1 MKNSKPIQTLQE
13 LAQNLKADC
22 YYFVSQ
28 FGLGDTYYLCA
39 FKHELEKKWR
49 DKIIFVIQS
58 AHEVVCECF
67 ANNEYIIC
75 SDTRYKSINY
85 LNLPQWSDSPK
96 LGALYPA
103 HPIPLGILKD
113 LQYNNM
119 TDLYIKLLSLPSD
132 STMAKPTNMPTL
144 SPNLKAKIE
153 TIAPL
158 DKVIF
163 YLPEAN
169 SMMSLP
175 FFIYKKE
182 CEVLQKEGYAIIVNV
197 TKTQKY
203 LSAKNVYTLNLST
216 KEAVALA
223 LVCAGVISMRSGFC
237 DVIAIN
243 CKNLKVYYPNKE
255 GIETIS
261 LKCMDANI
269 TAQEVS
275 FEAEYQAMQEFY
287 YQFLPI
293 KLYKRYATKGFLR
306 KLRLPFTAYFK
317 IYRWHKNGAL
327 QDFGATNL
335 ALKDFSDKEM
345 SEFIE
350 QELSQTYE
358 YNLGRALQRAC
369 ERFWWGGF
377 LLFPFAYLK
386 IRKEKG
392 KRFVRMSEIL

>member
-1 MKNSKPIQTLQE
+1 MNEKPIQTLQE

-49 DKIIFVIQS
+49 GKIIFVIQS

-67 ANNEYIIC
+67 ANSQYIIC
-75 SDTRYKSINY
+75 SDTRHKGINY

-96 LGALYPA
+96 LGKLYPA
-103 HPIPLGILKD
+103 HPIPLGILQD
-113 LQYNNM
+113 LRYNNM
-119 TDLYIKLLSLPSD
+119 TDLYVKFLDLPSD
-132 STMAKPTNMPTL
+132 STMAKPTNMPTISATL
-144 SPNLKAKIE
+144 RAKIE

-158 DKVIF
+158 DKIIF

-175 FFIYKKE
+175 LFIYKNE
-182 CEVLQKEGYAIIVNV
+182 CKDLQKEGYTIIVNV
-197 TKTQKY
+197 TKGQKY
-203 LSAKNVYTLNLST
+203 LSAKNVYMLNLST

-223 LVCAGVISMRSGFC
+223 LVCARVISMRSGFC

-243 CKNLKVYYPNKE
+243 CKNLKVYYPSKE
-255 GIETIS
+255 CIEGSS
-261 LKCMDANI
+261 LKWIDTNI

-275 FEAEYQAMQEFY
+275 FEVEYQIMQNFY
-287 YQFLPI
+287 KSLLPL

-317 IYRWHKNGAL
+317 IYRRYKNGVL

-335 ALKDFSDKEM
+335 ALKDFSDKEVR
-345 SEFIE
+345 ELIE
-350 QELSQTYE
+350 QELMQSYE
-358 YNLGRALQRAC
+358 YQLGLALQKAC
-369 ERFWWGGF
+369 ERFWCGGF
-377 LLFPFAYLK
+377 LLFPLSYLK

-392 KRFVRMSEIL
+392 KGFKRIDVLS